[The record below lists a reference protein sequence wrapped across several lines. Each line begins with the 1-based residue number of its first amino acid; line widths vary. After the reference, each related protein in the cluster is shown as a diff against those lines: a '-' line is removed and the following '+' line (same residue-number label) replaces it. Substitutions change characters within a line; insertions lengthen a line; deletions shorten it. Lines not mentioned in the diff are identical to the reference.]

1 MREVAA
7 SVRQKKGGRG
17 GVLSEQPVTLLEL
30 HIVLLLKCLIFES
43 FSSDVLLKKE
53 NKLSLCLRCA
63 QDVQIEREKQVYNVT
78 GGCTA
83 LTVVY
88 LQGKLYV
95 GNAGDSRC
103 RNRQRKPDCQFVLFH
118 KVLNF
123 FFPCVCR
130 AIIIRNS
137 DIIPMSTEFTPESE
151 RQRLQFL
158 VKNEYEK
165 GLTSES
171 LLTKDASFK
180 DLID

>member
-1 MREVAA
+1 MFYWRWT
-7 SVRQKKGGRG
+7 S
-17 GVLSEQPVTLLEL
+17 T
-30 HIVLLLKCLIFES
+30 
-43 FSSDVLLKKE
+43 KKE
-53 NKLSLCLRCA
+53 NKLSLCLCCA

-103 RNRQRKPDCQFVLFH
+103 RNRQWKPDFPFVLFH
-118 KVLNF
+118 NVLNF
-123 FFPCVCR
+123 FFFSCVCR
-130 AIIIRNS
+130 AIIIRSN

-158 VKNEYEK
+158 VKKWIWKRPDLRESADKRPYRLSQ
-165 GLTSES
+165 GLSFS
-171 LLTKDASFK
+171 AAQSGNWIKQSAKDK
-180 DLID
+180 KLRV